1 VFVNKFEIG
10 LVLPVFQFDP
20 ERTTPRWAEIREV
33 CTRAEQLDFDT
44 VWVPDELL
52 WMSEGEP
59 PTGVWDCV
67 SIAGAVAASTS
78 RIKVGTWVMSALH
91 RNPGIIA
98 KTAATLDEISGG
110 RFVFGLGAGHAG
122 PGQAAHAFG
131 LPEDKIAARF
141 REALDIIVPLVRTG
155 RADFQG
161 TYHAAHDLVQ
171 QPVGPRPNA
180 IPLLIGGNRLTG
192 QRMAARYADIWSSF
206 ATESSYVDE
215 FLPRMASFLA
225 VCEEEGRDPAT
236 IGRDAG
242 VLVHPLEPAG
252 ASREYLCGSAAEIA
266 DSLHA
271 FRDAG
276 FTQVDMMVEPG
287 TVEAFETAAP
297 VVELLR
303 AG

>member
-1 VFVNKFEIG
+1 MGRFEIG
-10 LVLPVFQFDP
+10 VVLPVFQYGP
-20 ERTTPRWAEIREV
+20 ERMTPRWAEIREV
-33 CTRAEQLDFDT
+33 CTRAERLGFDT

-52 WMSEGEP
+52 WMTEDEP

-67 SIAGAVAASTS
+67 SVAGAVAASTS

-110 RFVFGLGAGHAG
+110 RLVFGLGAGHAG

-141 REALDIIVPLVRTG
+141 REALEIIVPLVRTG
-155 RADFQG
+155 RADFRG

-171 QPVGPRPNA
+171 QPPGPRPNT
-180 IPLLIGGNRLTG
+180 IPLLIGGNRVTG

-215 FLPRMASFLA
+215 FRPRMKSFLA

-242 VLVHPLEPAG
+242 VLVHPLEPAD
-252 ASREYLCGSAAEIA
+252 ASREYLSGSPKEIA
-266 DSLHA
+266 EELRA
-271 FRDAG
+271 FREAG
-276 FTQVDMMVEPG
+276 CTQVDLMIEPG
-287 TVEAFETAAP
+287 TVEAFEAAAP
-297 VVELLR
+297 VVELLS
-303 AG
+303 AE